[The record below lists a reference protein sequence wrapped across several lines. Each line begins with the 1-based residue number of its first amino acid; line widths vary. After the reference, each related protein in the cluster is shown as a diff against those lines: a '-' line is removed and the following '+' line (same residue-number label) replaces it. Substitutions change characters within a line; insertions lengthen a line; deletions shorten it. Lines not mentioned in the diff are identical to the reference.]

1 MGHPRPFSPA
11 VRRRQRDDV
20 RAVLRSLVEAEERDK
35 DEDEPAE
42 FLTKADLERVERE
55 FVCDM
60 AHLQVFLDWYTMK
73 GPYGGLTLTEVL
85 AMPATMRQDF
95 RYFMRVMSEQRR
107 KVKREKKAR
116 DV

>member
-1 MGHPRPFSPA
+1 
-11 VRRRQRDDV
+11 
-20 RAVLRSLVEAEERDK
+20 
-35 DEDEPAE
+35 
-42 FLTKADLERVERE
+42 
-55 FVCDM
+55 M

-73 GPYGGLTLTEVL
+73 GAYGGITLTELL

-107 KVKREKKAR
+107 KVRREKKAK